1 VFIDNTLH
9 IIWLGVSSV
18 TAGDFSAVS
27 AEPWKAKMRYFEIA
41 ADHRRP
47 NGEWLDR
54 SSPASGL
61 VHNGLYYAIDEYGVL
76 YVLDLKTGKTVY
88 KQDTGFDELHHYNA
102 IGVAASPMLF
112 GKNIVVMDNQG
123 SALVFEPGPTFKK
136 VALNRIETMLPRD
149 WPIPPQETTANGPPV
164 ADGKCLYIRG
174 EKYLYCIG
182 RK

>member
-1 VFIDNTLH
+1 VVSFVLACGASAQDAPPVQTYGWRGNWTGLYPDCTAPAEWGRIAN
-9 IIWLGVSSV
+9 GVS
-18 TAGDFSAVS
+18 AADFSGVS

-102 IGVAASPMLF
+102 IGVAASPMPF
-112 GKNIVVMDNQG
+112 GWTGQ
-123 SALVFEPGPTFKK
+123 L
-136 VALNRIETMLPRD
+136 
-149 WPIPPQETTANGPPV
+149 
-164 ADGKCLYIRG
+164 RG
-174 EKYLYCIG
+174 EK
-182 RK
+182 